1 MQICEYADFVNISTK
16 ERENFNQAELN
27 GLIRD
32 LGLSK
37 VLSELLTSRLKEKTC
52 CRKKQ
57 M

>member
-27 GLIRD
+27 GLIRE

-37 VLSELLTSRLKEKTC
+37 VL
-52 CRKKQ
+52 
-57 M
+57 